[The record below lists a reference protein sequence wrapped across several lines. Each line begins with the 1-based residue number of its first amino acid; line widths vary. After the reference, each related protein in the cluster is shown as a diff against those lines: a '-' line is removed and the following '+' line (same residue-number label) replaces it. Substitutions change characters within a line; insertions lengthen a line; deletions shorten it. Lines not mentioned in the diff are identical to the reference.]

1 MEEVGAEERQR
12 DNDYRDE
19 NDGAVG
25 IVEESALD
33 TVTDIIE
40 GIVEV
45 VYGVDANC

>member
-1 MEEVGAEERQR
+1 MEEAGERQR
-12 DNDYRDE
+12 ENDYRDE

-40 GIVEV
+40 GIEEV
-45 VYGVDANC
+45 VYGVNVNC